1 MNISLSLFFW
11 LNKKNTKIIMWLKYL
26 TDQQFKAIKINQY
39 FQKITE
45 PLSMLKNK
53 DKKLSIRN

>member
-26 TDQQFKAIKINQY
+26 VDQFFKAIKINQY

-45 PLSMLKNK
+45 PLSIIKTNK
-53 DKKLSIRN
+53 DKKFP